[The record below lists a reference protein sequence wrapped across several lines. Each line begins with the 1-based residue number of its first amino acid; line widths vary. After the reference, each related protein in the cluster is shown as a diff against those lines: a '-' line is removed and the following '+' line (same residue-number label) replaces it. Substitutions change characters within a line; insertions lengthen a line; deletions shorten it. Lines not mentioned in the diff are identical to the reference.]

1 MGGSAGLIS
10 LTLNDQAS
18 PGTRSRPVLQAGKL
32 RPWRERPR
40 SSLEPWAW
48 RGSARQVRE
57 GMRPGGLR
65 GTAQGPGHPSP
76 SSCLQVGLKLRWG
89 GSVPTRPPGEGFR
102 CLTRE
107 QRPRPIS
114 LHKNCRP
121 ARPRWGQ
128 WSQVRLGLIGAASAS
143 GSGSHLRATL
153 QTPGGGGAGGL
164 PRHTGSLGNQGCG
177 KKGPAKRPGTT
188 GEGAGQRGACSDACP
203 PWRRAPST
211 RAPW

>member
-1 MGGSAGLIS
+1 
-10 LTLNDQAS
+10 
-18 PGTRSRPVLQAGKL
+18 
-32 RPWRERPR
+32 
-40 SSLEPWAW
+40 
-48 RGSARQVRE
+48 
-57 GMRPGGLR
+57 MRPGGLR

-121 ARPRWGQ
+121 ARPCWGQ

-153 QTPGGGGAGGL
+153 QTPRGGGAGAFPGARGL
-164 PRHTGSLGNQGCG
+164 GVTRDAARRARPSAQGQPGKALGSGERALTLALPGGGPLQPEPRGDPFLLQLRRGH
-177 KKGPAKRPGTT
+177 RPQQHWG
-188 GEGAGQRGACSDACP
+188 CP
-203 PWRRAPST
+203 PRLLLLP
-211 RAPW
+211 